1 MPTLSDAVVIGIVLT
16 LVFAAVSYYLYSR
29 MVQAETKLGLLESI
43 LLNLKMATESSL
55 FMSNT
60 EAVPSPVHHVHMHK
74 VNPENQMGD
83 LQKMIH
89 EAHAQQN
96 DQDEQDDQNNQNN
109 QDNQNENCVDENN
122 QDMSSSLDE
131 NGNVEEKDVE
141 FVPSVKPSASSLL
154 HIVKDADGGSKV
166 HIGFESMSWKE
177 LCAEAKKRNI
187 TGVSHMNRKKL
198 IDVLNAREGKGS
210 VADTAAWSNMPV
222 TDFDE
227 VHSSDLASIH
237 EFPENASQI

>member
-83 LQKMIH
+83 LQQMIREVH
-89 EAHAQQN
+89 DE
-96 DQDEQDDQNNQNN
+96 QDEQEQNG
-109 QDNQNENCVDENN
+109 QNENHVDENN

-141 FVPSVKPSASSLL
+141 FVPSVKPSSASSLL
-154 HIVKDADGGSKV
+154 HVVKDAEGGSRV

-227 VHSSDLASIH
+227 VHSSDLASIN

>member
-74 VNPENQMGD
+74 VNHDSQMGD
-83 LQKMIH
+83 LQQMIDEVH
-89 EAHAQQN
+89 KEH
-96 DQDEQDDQNNQNN
+96 DEQEEHG
-109 QDNQNENCVDENN
+109 QNENHVDENN
-122 QDMSSSLDE
+122 QESSSSLDE

-141 FVPSVKPSASSLL
+141 FVPSVKPSSASSLL
-154 HIVKDADGGSKV
+154 HVVKDAEGGSRV

-210 VADTAAWSNMPV
+210 AADTTAWSNMPV

-227 VHSSDLASIH
+227 VHSSDLASIN
-237 EFPENASQI
+237 EYPENASQI

>member
-29 MVQAETKLGLLESI
+29 MVQAEMKLGLLENI

-74 VNPENQMGD
+74 VNPDSQMGD
-83 LQKMIH
+83 LQQMIDEVH
-89 EAHAQQN
+89 
-96 DQDEQDDQNNQNN
+96 DEQEENEKNE
-109 QDNQNENCVDENN
+109 QNENHVDENN
-122 QDMSSSLDE
+122 QESSSSLDE
-131 NGNVEEKDVE
+131 NGNLEEKDVE
-141 FVPSVKPSASSLL
+141 FVPSVKPSSASSLL
-154 HIVKDADGGSKV
+154 HVVKDAEGGSRV

-198 IDVLNAREGKGS
+198 IDVLNTREGKGS

>member
-16 LVFAAVSYYLYSR
+16 LIFAAVSYYLYSR

-60 EAVPSPVHHVHMHK
+60 EAVPSPVHHTHMHK
-74 VNPENQMGD
+74 VGPDSQMGD
-83 LQKMIH
+83 LQQMIDEVH
-89 EAHAQQN
+89 
-96 DQDEQDDQNNQNN
+96 DEQEENEK
-109 QDNQNENCVDENN
+109 NENHVDENN
-122 QDMSSSLDE
+122 QESSSSLDE

-141 FVPSVKPSASSLL
+141 FVPSVKPSSASSLL
-154 HIVKDADGGSKV
+154 HVVKDAEGGSRV

-210 VADTAAWSNMPV
+210 VADTAAWSNMPIN
-222 TDFDE
+222 DLDE
-227 VHSSDLASIH
+227 VHSSDLASIN
-237 EFPENASQI
+237 EYPENASQI